1 MKAGIPAH
9 PAGPFLA
16 EAPAFAGVTVAAA
29 FDKLRGMKTI
39 IPILAALALAA
50 PAAAN
55 DSTAEHAAGG
65 LVLTRSAE
73 IDMVS
78 EDLFVSAGEVRV
90 RYVFRNRSPRDIR
103 TVVAFPM
110 PDRDLREERG
120 MDVAYPSGFETRVD
134 ERPVA
139 MKVERKAVLA
149 GIDRT
154 ALLAGLRL
162 APDSDSEALDRLPA
176 ADKARLVKL
185 GLAEPDEFDAGKG
198 LERHL
203 APIWTVQERWFWE
216 QGFPAGR
223 DLVVEHR
230 YVPGTG
236 GSVDAALG
244 FPEFRASPEGRAMI
258 RDYCADSAF
267 LAGLER
273 LRRRNDSTPEQRIG
287 YILTTG
293 GNWRSPIG
301 DFRLVVDK
309 GAPTNLVSFC
319 GEGVRKISPTRF
331 EIRRK
336 NWRPDRDLRILIVR
350 PGPGGE

>member
-1 MKAGIPAH
+1 MKPRLL
-9 PAGPFLA
+9 PL
-16 EAPAFAGVTVAAA
+16 
-29 FDKLRGMKTI
+29 LS
-39 IPILAALALAA
+39 AALALAS

-55 DSTAEHAAGG
+55 DSTAEHSAGG
-65 LVLTRSAE
+65 LVLTRSSD

-78 EDLFVSAGEVRV
+78 EDLFVSAAEVRV
-90 RYVFRNRSPRDIR
+90 RYVFRNRSPREVR

-110 PDRDLREERG
+110 PDRDLRQERE

-134 ERPVA
+134 GRRVT
-139 MKVERKAVLA
+139 MKVERKAVLGGA
-149 GIDRT
+149 DRT
-154 ALLAGLRL
+154 VLLAGLGL
-162 APDSDSEALDRLPA
+162 APDSGTYALDRLKP

-185 GLAEPDEFDAGKG
+185 GLAEADEYDSGRG

-203 APIWTVQERWFWE
+203 APVWTVKESWYWE
-216 QGFPAGR
+216 QAFPAGR

-244 FPEFRASPEGRAMI
+244 FPDFRAAPEGKAMI
-258 RDYCADSAF
+258 RDYCVEPAF
-267 LAGLER
+267 LAGLDR
-273 LRRRNDSTPEQRIG
+273 LRRRSSATPEQRIG
-287 YILTTG
+287 YILATG

-309 GAPTNLVSFC
+309 GAPANLVSFC

-336 NWRPDRDLRILIVR
+336 NWSPDRDLRILIVQAQP
-350 PGPGGE
+350 PGE

>member
-1 MKAGIPAH
+1 MKPN
-9 PAGPFLA
+9 LA
-16 EAPAFAGVTVAAA
+16 
-29 FDKLRGMKTI
+29 
-39 IPILAALALAA
+39 ILAALALAA
-50 PAAAN
+50 PASAN

-65 LVLTRSAE
+65 LVLTRSAD

-78 EDLFVSAGEVRV
+78 EDLFVSADEVRV

-103 TVVAFPM
+103 TLVAFPM
-110 PDRDLREERG
+110 PDRDLVEERQ
-120 MDVAYPSGFETRVD
+120 MDVAYPSGFQTRVD
-134 ERPVA
+134 GRPVA
-139 MKVERKAVLA
+139 MKVERKAMLG

-154 ALLAGLRL
+154 ALLAGLGI
-162 APDSDSEALDRLPA
+162 APDSGTGKLDGLKPT
-176 ADKARLVKL
+176 DKARLMKL
-185 GLAEPDEFDAGKG
+185 RLAEPDEYDAGRG

-203 APIWTVQERWFWE
+203 APAWTVKETWFWE
-216 QGFPAGR
+216 QAFPAGR

-244 FPEFRASPEGRAMI
+244 FPDFRSTPEGRAMI
-258 RDYCADSAF
+258 RDYCVEPAF
-267 LAGLER
+267 LAGLDR
-273 LRRRNDSTPEQRIG
+273 LRRRSAATPEQRVG

-331 EIRRK
+331 EIRKK
-336 NWRPDRDLRILIVR
+336 NWRPDRDLRILIVQAQ
-350 PGPGGE
+350 PAGE

>member
-1 MKAGIPAH
+1 M
-9 PAGPFLA
+9 
-16 EAPAFAGVTVAAA
+16 ERSWT
-29 FDKLRGMKTI
+29 
-39 IPILAALALAA
+39 ILAALALAA

-65 LVLTRSAE
+65 LVLTRTAN

-90 RYVFRNRSPRDIR
+90 RYVFRNRGPSEIR

-110 PDRDLREERG
+110 PDRDLGEERE

-134 ERPVA
+134 GRRVA
-139 MKVERKAVLA
+139 MNVERKAMLGGV
-149 GIDRT
+149 DRT
-154 ALLAGLRL
+154 ALLAGLGL
-162 APDSDSEALDRLPA
+162 APDSGSEALDRLNA

-185 GLAEPDEFDAGKG
+185 RLAEADEFDSGRG
-198 LERHL
+198 WERHL
-203 APIWTVQERWFWE
+203 APAWTVKESWFWE
-216 QGFPAGR
+216 QAFPAGR
-223 DLVVEHR
+223 DLAVEHR

-244 FPEFRASPEGRAMI
+244 FADFRATPEGRARI
-258 RDYCADSAF
+258 RDYCVDSAF
-267 LAGLER
+267 LAGLDR
-273 LRRRNDSTPEQRIG
+273 LRRLGATPEQRIG

-293 GNWRSPIG
+293 ANWRSPIG

-309 GAPTNLVSFC
+309 GAPANLVSFC

-331 EIRRK
+331 EMRK
-336 NWRPDRDLRILIVR
+336 RSWRPDQDLKVLIVT
-350 PGPGGE
+350 PGN